1 MAQGQALR
9 LQRALRFALVMG
21 PSGLVAML
29 AGWIT
34 TEVGR
39 QPWTI
44 YDLLRTVDSASPLAA
59 LAVVAS
65 LVAFVVIY
73 FAVFGAGFIYIF
85 KLMRKPPESHE
96 SPLPNTPVRS
106 AGTAQAATARP
117 EVLAPV

>member
-1 MAQGQALR
+1 
-9 LQRALRFALVMG
+9 
-21 PSGLVAML
+21 ML

-34 TEVGR
+34 TKVGR

-106 AGTAQAATARP
+106 AGTAQAAKAGL
-117 EVLAPV
+117 EGLAPVQKVFDAL